1 MHLTDLSICVY
12 ALLALLLIPFV
23 VRLFLSIIWI
33 CFWSHLSPPLI
44 HISKYFIFIPVLFK
58 MLAISLSFKVLIL
71 FCLFDCMWKLFSSP
85 HGPHSDSLNPLV
97 EPWRLKTLFPSQP
110 TPERMY
116 SIERKPAET
125 AGKVVAGIWRTCIQQ
140 YTCFIHLLY
149 ADIQVEMC
157 TGVLIRNLGRWQ
169 WKCAA

>member
-1 MHLTDLSICVY
+1 
-12 ALLALLLIPFV
+12 
-23 VRLFLSIIWI
+23 
-33 CFWSHLSPPLI
+33 
-44 HISKYFIFIPVLFK
+44 

-157 TGVLIRNLGRWQ
+157 TGGLIRNLGLWQ
-169 WKCAA
+169 WGYASEKEFPLSKVENQADIQPVYTDIHRRYTLNMCIKLRIEG